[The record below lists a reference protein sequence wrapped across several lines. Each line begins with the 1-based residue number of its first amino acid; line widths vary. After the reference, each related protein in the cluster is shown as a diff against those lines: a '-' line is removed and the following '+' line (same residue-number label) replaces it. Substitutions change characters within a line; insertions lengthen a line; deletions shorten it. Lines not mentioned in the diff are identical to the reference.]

1 MVIGDGGERLK
12 RIGSEARQELEKLM
26 GCKVFLE
33 IWVKVRTG
41 WADELRQRSDRGRVA
56 ILRVVENDERQ
67 ADDRTRAVALAI
79 GILPAFAA
87 WAVVLWLPS
96 AAWQIG
102 AAAGL
107 SAAVWAS
114 DLWLSHHGMLPP
126 WFVDL
131 RTAISVAGTA
141 PPARSAPSR
150 CPSSR
155 AVWGLPASRI

>member
-1 MVIGDGGERLK
+1 MVRRLAWIFAIGGAVVFAGLAALLLSGETRIRIPATAALVTFSAIVLSFLGGIEWGL
-12 RIGSEARQELEKLM
+12 AL
-26 GCKVFLE
+26 
-33 IWVKVRTG
+33 
-41 WADELRQRSDRGRVA
+41 
-56 ILRVVENDERQ
+56 NERQ

-96 AAWQIG
+96 ATWQIG

-107 SAAVWAS
+107 FAAVWAS

-131 RTAISVAGTA
+131 RTAISGVVVLILSVA
-141 PPARSAPSR
+141 
-150 CPSSR
+150 
-155 AVWGLPASRI
+155 WFLL